1 MTSSVFNNNN
11 KNNNNAVMISSLPSP
26 PISNRQSI
34 IKMPAFKLDRAPPAC
49 PIIPPPSSFKQHC
62 SNNRSAGGWVSD
74 LGSTSYHRNNIR
86 QQDELR
92 PLLYQ
97 QQQDEYYLPPI
108 QNFMNTP
115 LSSPSPPPSSGA
127 SCCYSSSPSSSSS
140 SDEDDVLNASVRRK
154 GSIASLLN
162 SDPELKQLDEE
173 ESKCN
178 YQSHFFDNYSLKRGR
193 PSTAATIDDTNNM
206 SSSSPHKKQRTSET
220 ADCIKQACQS
230 SKSPTAS
237 SYNTFTN
244 ESTRAT
250 KGLRHFSKQVCDKV
264 AKKGITT
271 YNEVADELAF
281 DIQQQN
287 ALVDGQPKQAYDQK
301 NIRRRVY
308 DALNVLMA
316 MNIIAK
322 DKKVI
327 KWLGIPEC
335 YQQHAE
341 KQEGSNAD
349 LLSQIKAEELRQH
362 QLLESL
368 QVLRGNINS
377 KLEKH
382 VQIRNLVSR
391 NQSQPPSTTTQK
403 IELPFFMICSSSSTK
418 DASLQLTIQNDGR
431 SATVSFQHDQEN
443 QKIVYEDIDI
453 LRHVSPVS

>member
-1 MTSSVFNNNN
+1 MTSSVFNSTN
-11 KNNNNAVMISSLPSP
+11 NNNNAVMISSLPSP

-34 IKMPAFKLDRAPPAC
+34 IKMPAFMLDRAPPAC
-49 PIIPPPSSFKQHC
+49 PIIPPPSSLKQHC
-62 SNNRSAGGWVSD
+62 SNNRSTGGWVSD
-74 LGSTSYHRNNIR
+74 VGSTSYHRNSR
-86 QQDELR
+86 QQGELR

-115 LSSPSPPPSSGA
+115 LSSPSPPPSLGA
-127 SCCYSSSPSSSSS
+127 SCCYASSPSSSSS
-140 SDEDDVLNASVRRK
+140 SDEDDVLNSSVRRK

-193 PSTAATIDDTNNM
+193 PSTGATIDGSNM
-206 SSSSPHKKQRTSET
+206 SSSSLHKKQRTSKT
-220 ADCIKQACQS
+220 ADCNKQACQS

-244 ESTRAT
+244 DSTRAT

-287 ALVDGQPKQAYDQK
+287 ALVDGQPKKTYDQK

-335 YQQHAE
+335 YKQHTE
-341 KQEGSNAD
+341 YEERNNPD
-349 LLSQIKAEELRQH
+349 LLNQIKTEELRQH

-368 QVLRGNINS
+368 QMLRGTINS

-391 NQSQPPSTTTQK
+391 NQSQPPSTNSQK
-403 IELPFFMICSSSSTK
+403 IELPFFVICSPPSTK
-418 DASLQLTIQNDGR
+418 DASLQLNIQNEGR
-431 SATVSFQHDQEN
+431 SATVSFQHDQKS
-443 QKIVYEDIDI
+443 QQIVYDDMDI

>member
-1 MTSSVFNNNN
+1 MTSSVSNNNN
-11 KNNNNAVMISSLPSP
+11 NNNNAVMISSLPSP

-34 IKMPAFKLDRAPPAC
+34 IKMPAFMLGRVPPAC
-49 PIIPPPSSFKQHC
+49 PIIPPPLPFKQHC

-74 LGSTSYHRNNIR
+74 MGSTSYHRNSR

-97 QQQDEYYLPPI
+97 QQQDECYLPPI

-115 LSSPSPPPSSGA
+115 LSSPSPPPSSGT
-127 SCCYSSSPSSSSS
+127 SCCYSSSPSSSS
-140 SDEDDVLNASVRRK
+140 DEDDVLNSSVRRK

-193 PSTAATIDDTNNM
+193 PSTAATIDDTM
-206 SSSSPHKKQRTSET
+206 SSSSNPHKKQRTSEN

-237 SYNTFTN
+237 SYNTFAN

-264 AKKGITT
+264 AKKGVTT

-287 ALVDGQPKQAYDQK
+287 ALVDGQPKQTYDQK

-316 MNIIAK
+316 MNIITK

-335 YQQHAE
+335 YKQPTE
-341 KQEGSNAD
+341 KDGQDNAD

-368 QVLRGNINS
+368 QVLRGTINS

-382 VQIRNLVSR
+382 VHIRNLVSR
-391 NQSQPPSTTTQK
+391 NQSQPPSTTSQK
-403 IELPFFMICSSSSTK
+403 IELPFFMICSSLTK
-418 DASLQLTIQNDGR
+418 DAHLQLNIQNGGR
-431 SATVSFQHDQEN
+431 SAIVSFQHDQGN
-443 QKIVYEDIDI
+443 QQIVYEDMDV
-453 LRHVSPVS
+453 LRHVSLLL

>member
-1 MTSSVFNNNN
+1 MTSSVFDNN
-11 KNNNNAVMISSLPSP
+11 NNNNAVMISSLPSP

-34 IKMPAFKLDRAPPAC
+34 IKMPAFMLDRAPPAC
-49 PIIPPPSSFKQHC
+49 PIIPPPYSLKQHC
-62 SNNRSAGGWVSD
+62 SNNNNNRSAGGWVSD
-74 LGSTSYHRNNIR
+74 MGSTSHHRNSR

-108 QNFMNTP
+108 QNFMMNTP

-127 SCCYSSSPSSSSS
+127 SCCYSSSPSSSSA
-140 SDEDDVLNASVRRK
+140 DEDDALTSSVRRK

-193 PSTAATIDDTNNM
+193 PSTAATIDDNKM
-206 SSSSPHKKQRTSET
+206 RGSSSPHKKQRTSES

-271 YNEVADELAF
+271 YNEVADELAL

-287 ALVDGQPKQAYDQK
+287 ALVDGQP
-301 NIRRRVY
+301 V
-308 DALNVLMA
+308 
-316 MNIIAK
+316 
-322 DKKVI
+322 
-327 KWLGIPEC
+327 
-335 YQQHAE
+335 
-341 KQEGSNAD
+341 S
-349 LLSQIKAEELRQH
+349 LRTSRLIH
-362 QLLESL
+362 HT
-368 QVLRGNINS
+368 
-377 KLEKH
+377 KLCTTET
-382 VQIRNLVSR
+382 NL
-391 NQSQPPSTTTQK
+391 
-403 IELPFFMICSSSSTK
+403 
-418 DASLQLTIQNDGR
+418 
-431 SATVSFQHDQEN
+431 
-443 QKIVYEDIDI
+443 
-453 LRHVSPVS
+453 